1 MGKSK
6 VTITRLEPIQ
16 AGSLLF
22 VRVHTDEG
30 ITGLG
35 EMHPASMASGGRYAG
50 TGFLQFIEE
59 YLVGKDPTEIERHW
73 QHMFRRSL
81 FRGGYGPVGY

>member
-22 VRVHTDEG
+22 VRVHTDEE
-30 ITGLG
+30 ICGLG
-35 EMHPASMASGGRYAG
+35 EMHPASMASGGRY
-50 TGFLQFIEE
+50 T
-59 YLVGKDPTEIERHW
+59 
-73 QHMFRRSL
+73 
-81 FRGGYGPVGY
+81 